1 EEAEREPLPAYSR
14 LLIARLV
21 SHDETSEHAQKEIA

>member
-1 EEAEREPLPAYSR
+1 MPAYSR

-21 SHDETSEHAQKEIA
+21 SHDETNEHAQKEIA

>member
-1 EEAEREPLPAYSR
+1 M
-14 LLIARLV
+14 LIARLV

>member
-1 EEAEREPLPAYSR
+1 MPAYSR

>member
-1 EEAEREPLPAYSR
+1 MPAYSR
-14 LLIARLV
+14 LLIACLV